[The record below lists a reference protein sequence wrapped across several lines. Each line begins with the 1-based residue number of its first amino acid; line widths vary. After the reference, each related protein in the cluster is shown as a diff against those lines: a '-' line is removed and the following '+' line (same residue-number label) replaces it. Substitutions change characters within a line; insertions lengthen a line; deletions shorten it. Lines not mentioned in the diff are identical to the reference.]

1 MKKSEALKILGLSSP
16 YTEEDIK
23 QAHRKKIRE
32 NHPDRFTDPAKKA
45 AAEEQTK
52 LINEARDVL
61 VNRRWD
67 PEYGPRTG
75 TGYGPY
81 SRPYGNPY
89 ANPFA
94 GYGNPYAQY
103 RPGTG
108 GGQGPF
114 GDGDPFGASPFDFV
128 WTSWDGGGSRQSG
141 QGSPFGASPFDFVW
155 GTGSGGGGGTGTV
168 WRSAAGSGNPFD
180 PFSSAFTRKEGDGPE
195 DALKKKRR
203 NLLLMLAFVVAKLAL
218 LGAYASS
225 APAVGIAAYV
235 IATAAFALIK
245 KAVEHFRKISGC
257 AKMVGIGFLVP
268 VALMLGRVVI
278 GVFGGLATFLMRM
291 LPLAIVLAVAAV
303 AYDAVVLRSFFKAY
317 REARRKAGE
326 AKP

>member
-32 NHPDRFTDPAKKA
+32 NHPDRFTDPEKKA

-61 VNRRWD
+61 VNKRWD

-81 SRPYGNPY
+81 SGPYGNPY
-89 ANPFA
+89 SNPFA

-103 RPGTG
+103 RPGAG
-108 GGQGPF
+108 GRANPF
-114 GDGDPFGASPFDFV
+114 GEGNPFEGFPFDFV
-128 WTSWDGGGSRQSG
+128 WTSWDGTRGRQSG
-141 QGSPFGASPFDFVW
+141 QGSPFGGFPFDFVW
-155 GTGSGGGGGTGTV
+155 DAGSGGGGGTG
-168 WRSAAGSGNPFD
+168 SGGGSSAGSGDSFD
-180 PFSSAFTRKEGDGPE
+180 PFSSMFGREEEKPE
-195 DALKKKRR
+195 AVLKKKRR
-203 NLLLMLAFVVAKLAL
+203 ALLLMLAFVVAKLVL

-235 IATAAFALIK
+235 IATGVFALAK
-245 KAVEHFRKISGC
+245 KAVEHFRKVSGC

-268 VALMLGRVVI
+268 LALMVGRVLI

-291 LPLAIVLAVAAV
+291 LPLAIVLAVLAV
-303 AYDAVVLRSFFKAY
+303 VYDIAVLRSFFRAY
-317 REARRKAGE
+317 REARRSAGQ
-326 AKP
+326 AKS

>member
-114 GDGDPFGASPFDFV
+114 GDVDPFGASPFDFV

-155 GTGSGGGGGTGTV
+155 GTGSGGGGGTGTGG
-168 WRSAAGSGNPFD
+168 RSAAGSGNPFD

>member
-67 PEYGPRTG
+67 PEYGPRNG

-114 GDGDPFGASPFDFV
+114 GDGDPFGGFPFDFV

-155 GTGSGGGGGTGTV
+155 GTGSGGGGGTGTGG
-168 WRSAAGSGNPFD
+168 RSAAGSGNPFD

>member
-81 SRPYGNPY
+81 SQPYGNPY

-114 GDGDPFGASPFDFV
+114 GDGDPFGGFPFDFV

-155 GTGSGGGGGTGTV
+155 GTGSGGGGGTGTGG
-168 WRSAAGSGNPFD
+168 RSAAGSGNPFD

-278 GVFGGLATFLMRM
+278 GVFGGLAIFLMRM
-291 LPLAIVLAVAAV
+291 LPLAIALAVAAV

>member
-23 QAHRKKIRE
+23 QAHRNKIRE

-114 GDGDPFGASPFDFV
+114 GDGDPFGGFPFDFV

-155 GTGSGGGGGTGTV
+155 GTGSGGGGGTGTGG
-168 WRSAAGSGNPFD
+168 RSAAGSGNPFD

>member
-108 GGQGPF
+108 GRQGPF
-114 GDGDPFGASPFDFV
+114 GDGNPFGGFPFDFV
-128 WTSWDGGGSRQSG
+128 WTSWDGGGGRQSG

-155 GTGSGGGGGTGTV
+155 GTGSGGGGGTGTGG
-168 WRSAAGSGNPFD
+168 RSAAGSGNPFD
-180 PFSSAFTRKEGDGPE
+180 PFASAFTRKEDEGPE

-245 KAVEHFRKISGC
+245 KAVKHFRKISGC

>member
-155 GTGSGGGGGTGTV
+155 GTGSGGGGGTGTGG
-168 WRSAAGSGNPFD
+168 RSAAGSGNPFD

-278 GVFGGLATFLMRM
+278 GVFVGLATFLMRM

>member
-114 GDGDPFGASPFDFV
+114 GDGDPFGGFPFDFV

-155 GTGSGGGGGTGTV
+155 GTGSGGGGGTGTGG
-168 WRSAAGSGNPFD
+168 RSAAGSGNPFD

-257 AKMVGIGFLVP
+257 AKMAGIGFLVP

>member
-155 GTGSGGGGGTGTV
+155 GTGSGGGGGPVRGG
-168 WRSAAGSGNPFD
+168 RSAAGSGNPFD

>member
-155 GTGSGGGGGTGTV
+155 GTGSGGGGGPGPGG
-168 WRSAAGSGNPFD
+168 RSAAGSGNPFD

>member
-23 QAHRKKIRE
+23 QAHRNKIRE

-114 GDGDPFGASPFDFV
+114 GDGDPFGGFPFDFV

-155 GTGSGGGGGTGTV
+155 GTGSGGGGGTGTGG
-168 WRSAAGSGNPFD
+168 RSAAGSGNPFD

-291 LPLAIVLAVAAV
+291 LPLAIALAVAAV

>member
-114 GDGDPFGASPFDFV
+114 GDGDPFGGFPFDFV

-155 GTGSGGGGGTGTV
+155 GTGSGGGGGTGTGG
-168 WRSAAGSGNPFD
+168 RSAAGSGNPFD

-291 LPLAIVLAVAAV
+291 LPLAIVLAVAGV

>member
-114 GDGDPFGASPFDFV
+114 GDGDPFGGFPFDFV

-155 GTGSGGGGGTGTV
+155 GTGSGGGGGTGTGG
-168 WRSAAGSGNPFD
+168 RSAAGSGNPFD

-278 GVFGGLATFLMRM
+278 GVFGGLATFLIRM

>member
-128 WTSWDGGGSRQSG
+128 W
-141 QGSPFGASPFDFVW
+141 
-155 GTGSGGGGGTGTV
+155 GTGSGGGGGTGTGG
-168 WRSAAGSGNPFD
+168 RSAAGSGNSFD
-180 PFSSAFTRKEGDGPE
+180 PFASAFTRKEDEGPE

>member
-23 QAHRKKIRE
+23 QAHRNKIRE

-114 GDGDPFGASPFDFV
+114 GDGDPFGGFPFDFV

-155 GTGSGGGGGTGTV
+155 GTGSGGGGGTGTGG
-168 WRSAAGSGNPFD
+168 RSAAGSGNPFD

-195 DALKKKRR
+195 DELKKKRR

-291 LPLAIVLAVAAV
+291 LPLAIALAVAAV

>member
-103 RPGTG
+103 SPGTG

-114 GDGDPFGASPFDFV
+114 GDGDPFGGFPFDFV

-155 GTGSGGGGGTGTV
+155 GTGSGGGGGTGTGG
-168 WRSAAGSGNPFD
+168 RSAAGSGNPFD

>member
-23 QAHRKKIRE
+23 QAHRRKIRE

-75 TGYGPY
+75 AGYGPY

-108 GGQGPF
+108 GRQGPF
-114 GDGDPFGASPFDFV
+114 GDGDPFGGFPFDFV

-155 GTGSGGGGGTGTV
+155 GTGSGGGGGTGTGG
-168 WRSAAGSGNPFD
+168 RSAAGSGSPFD
-180 PFSSAFTRKEGDGPE
+180 PFSTAFTRKEDEGPE

>member
-141 QGSPFGASPFDFVW
+141 Q
-155 GTGSGGGGGTGTV
+155 
-168 WRSAAGSGNPFD
+168 GNPFD

>member
-155 GTGSGGGGGTGTV
+155 GTGSGGGGGTGTGG
-168 WRSAAGSGNPFD
+168 RSAAGSGNPFD

-291 LPLAIVLAVAAV
+291 LPLAIALAVAAV

>member
-108 GGQGPF
+108 GRQSPF
-114 GDGDPFGASPFDFV
+114 GDGDPFGGFPFDFV
-128 WTSWDGGGSRQSG
+128 WTSWDGGGGRQSG

-155 GTGSGGGGGTGTV
+155 GTGSGGGGGTGTGG
-168 WRSAAGSGNPFD
+168 RSAAGSGTPFD
-180 PFSSAFTRKEGDGPE
+180 PFASAFTRKEDEGPE

-235 IATAAFALIK
+235 IATAVFALIK

-257 AKMVGIGFLVP
+257 AKMVGIGFLAP

>member
-114 GDGDPFGASPFDFV
+114 GDGDSFGGFPFDFV

-155 GTGSGGGGGTGTV
+155 GTGSGGGGGTGTGG
-168 WRSAAGSGNPFD
+168 RSAAGSGNPFD

>member
-114 GDGDPFGASPFDFV
+114 GDGDPFGGFPFDFV

-155 GTGSGGGGGTGTV
+155 GTGSGGGGGTGTGG
-168 WRSAAGSGNPFD
+168 RSAAGSGNPFD

>member
-32 NHPDRFTDPAKKA
+32 NHPDRFTDPAKKS

-155 GTGSGGGGGTGTV
+155 GTGSGGGGGTGTGG
-168 WRSAAGSGNPFD
+168 RSAAGSGNPFD

>member
-155 GTGSGGGGGTGTV
+155 GTGSGGGGGTGTGG
-168 WRSAAGSGNPFD
+168 RSAAGSGNPFD

-268 VALMLGRVVI
+268 VGLMLGRVVI

>member
-108 GGQGPF
+108 GRQGPF
-114 GDGDPFGASPFDFV
+114 GDGDPFGGFPFDFV

-155 GTGSGGGGGTGTV
+155 GTGSGGGGGTGTGG
-168 WRSAAGSGNPFD
+168 RSAAGSGNPFD

>member
-32 NHPDRFTDPAKKA
+32 NHPDRFTDPGKKA

-61 VNRRWD
+61 VNKRWD

-75 TGYGPY
+75 AGYNPY

-103 RPGTG
+103 RPGA
-108 GGQGPF
+108 GGQGSPF
-114 GDGDPFGASPFDFV
+114 GSGDPFEGFPFDFV
-128 WTSWDGGGSRQSG
+128 WTSWDGTRGRRSG
-141 QGSPFGASPFDFVW
+141 QGSPFGGFPFDFVW
-155 GTGSGGGGGTGTV
+155 DAGSGGGGGTGSGGGP
-168 WRSAAGSGNPFD
+168 SAASGDPFG
-180 PFSSAFTRKEGDGPE
+180 PFSSMFGREEEKPE
-195 DALKKKRR
+195 AMLKKKRR
-203 NLLLMLAFVVAKLAL
+203 NLLLMLAFVVAKLVL

-235 IATAAFALIK
+235 IATGVFALAK
-245 KAVEHFRKISGC
+245 KAVGYFRRISGC

-268 VALMLGRVVI
+268 VALMVGRVLI
-278 GVFGGLATFLMRM
+278 GVFGGFAAFLMRM
-291 LPLAIVLAVAAV
+291 LPLAIVLAVIAV
-303 AYDAVVLRSFFKAY
+303 VYDIAVLRSFFKAY
-317 REARRKAGE
+317 RDARRSTGKA
-326 AKP
+326 

>member
-94 GYGNPYAQY
+94 GYGNHYAQY

-155 GTGSGGGGGTGTV
+155 GTGSGGGGGTGTGG
-168 WRSAAGSGNPFD
+168 RSAAGSGNPFD

>member
-1 MKKSEALKILGLSSP
+1 M
-16 YTEEDIK
+16 
-23 QAHRKKIRE
+23 
-32 NHPDRFTDPAKKA
+32 
-45 AAEEQTK
+45 
-52 LINEARDVL
+52 L

-108 GGQGPF
+108 GRQGPF
-114 GDGDPFGASPFDFV
+114 GDGNPFGGFPFDFV
-128 WTSWDGGGSRQSG
+128 WTSWDGGGGRQSG

-155 GTGSGGGGGTGTV
+155 GTGSGGGGGTGTGG
-168 WRSAAGSGNPFD
+168 RSAAGSGNPFD